1 MDFTIVLGILVQFA
15 QLAGVA
21 ALLAAVVNI
30 FKYFGV
36 VKDGT
41 AGSWYAAFSLVTMAL
56 LVYFHYFIPTIGI
69 EFLDAQAAI
78 LAKILLIVLGYV
90 MQLKV
95 GSGTANTLKNMEI
108 PVLGATNSD
117 KGTLLSRSDSPFVSV
132 IPR

>member
-1 MDFTIVLGILVQFA
+1 MDLTIVLGILVQFA

-21 ALLAAVVNI
+21 ALLAAVVNV

-41 AGSWYAAFSLVTMAL
+41 AGSWYAAFSLVVMTL

-95 GSGTANTLKNMEI
+95 GSGTASTLKEMQI
-108 PVLGATNSD
+108 PVLGASASEA
-117 KGTLLSRSDSPFVSV
+117 TLLKSK
-132 IPR
+132 

>member
-1 MDFTIVLGILVQFA
+1 MDLTIVLGILVQFA

-21 ALLAAVVNI
+21 ALLAAVVNV

-41 AGSWYAAFSLVTMAL
+41 AGSWYAAFSLIVMAL

-69 EFLDAQAAI
+69 EFLDAQAAT
-78 LAKILLIVLGYV
+78 LAKILLIVLGYI

-95 GSGTANTLKNMEI
+95 GSGTASTLKEMQI
-108 PVLGATNSD
+108 PVLGASASEA
-117 KGTLLSRSDSPFVSV
+117 TLLKSK
-132 IPR
+132 